1 MTSPVY
7 ARITPT
13 NGVSGDKFSVTVT
26 GITATVDAQK
36 TWTSGSLNFAIIPKS
51 SGTATVTFKNDTK
64 NVTIGTRTFVSK
76 PNNSATFISEYNPNY
91 SQQQL
96 WGYTFNTNLGTELTD
111 NIKINDVLVDL
122 GICIFST
129 NVAGTGNGILSV
141 WVAAT
146 VSFNYNVIKA
156 KCTNTSS
163 GLTYTSVATQLIL
176 VGPNGT
182 GWSADVADADL
193 TKLKTIFAD
202 GQTVRLELILE

>member
-36 TWTSGSLNFAIIPKS
+36 TWTSGSLNFAIIPES

-76 PNNSATFISEYNPNY
+76 PSNRATFISEYY
-91 SQQQL
+91 SDSSQQL

-111 NIKINDVLVDL
+111 NIMINGVLVDL
-122 GICIFST
+122 GICYFST
-129 NVAGTGNGILSV
+129 NVTGTGNGILTV

-163 GLTYTSVATQLIL
+163 GLTYTSVTMQPISI
-176 VGPNGT
+176 GPNGT
-182 GWSADVADADL
+182 GWFADVADADL

>member
-64 NVTIGTRTFVSK
+64 NVTIDTRTFVSK
-76 PNNSATFISEYNPNY
+76 PNNSATFISEYY
-91 SQQQL
+91 SDSSQQL
-96 WGYTFNTNLGTELTD
+96 WGYAKNTNLGTELTD

-122 GICIFST
+122 GICDFST

-141 WVAAT
+141 WVTAT

-156 KCTNTSS
+156 KYTNTSS
-163 GLTYTSVATQLIL
+163 GLTYTSVAMQPIF
-176 VGPNGT
+176 VGTNGT
-182 GWSADVADADL
+182 AWFADVADADL

>member
-26 GITATVDAQK
+26 GITATVAAQK

-64 NVTIGTRTFVSK
+64 NVTISTRTFVSK
-76 PNNSATFISEYNPNY
+76 PNNSATFISEYY
-91 SQQQL
+91 SDSSQQL
-96 WGYTFNTNLGTELTD
+96 WGYAFNTNLGTALTD

-122 GICIFST
+122 GICDFST

-163 GLTYTSVATQLIL
+163 GLTYTSVAMQPIF
-176 VGPNGT
+176 VGHNGT
-182 GWSADVADADL
+182 AWFADVADADL

>member
-76 PNNSATFISEYNPNY
+76 PSNSATFISEYY
-91 SQQQL
+91 SDSSQQA
-96 WGYTFNTNLGTELTD
+96 WGYAYNTNLGTELTD
-111 NIKINDVLVDL
+111 NIIINGVLVDL
-122 GICIFST
+122 GICYFST
-129 NVAGTGNGILSV
+129 NVAGTGNGILAV
-141 WVAAT
+141 WVAAPLST
-146 VSFNYNVIKA
+146 FNYNVIKA
-156 KCTNTSS
+156 KCINTSS
-163 GLTYTSVATQLIL
+163 GLTYTSVAMQLINI
-176 VGPNGT
+176 GPNGT
-182 GWSADVADADL
+182 GWFAGVADADL
-193 TKLKTIFAD
+193 SKLKTIFAN

>member
-76 PNNSATFISEYNPNY
+76 PNNSATFISEYY
-91 SQQQL
+91 SDSSQQL

-122 GICIFST
+122 GICDFST

-146 VSFNYNVIKA
+146 VSLNYNVIKA

-163 GLTYTSVATQLIL
+163 GLTYTSVAMQLIF

-182 GWSADVADADL
+182 GWFAGVADADL

>member
-26 GITATVDAQK
+26 GITATVAAQK

-76 PNNSATFISEYNPNY
+76 PNNSATFISEYY
-91 SQQQL
+91 SDSSQQL
-96 WGYTFNTNLGTELTD
+96 WGYAFNTNLGTELTD

-122 GICIFST
+122 GICDFST

-163 GLTYTSVATQLIL
+163 GLTYTSVAMQPIL

-182 GWSADVADADL
+182 GWFADVADADL